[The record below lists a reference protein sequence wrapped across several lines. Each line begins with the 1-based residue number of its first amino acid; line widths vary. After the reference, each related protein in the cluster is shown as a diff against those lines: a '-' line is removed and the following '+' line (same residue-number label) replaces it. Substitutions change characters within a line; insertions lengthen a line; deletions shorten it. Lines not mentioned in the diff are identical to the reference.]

1 MSRFLLLFFFLLK
14 TVFSTAQPWQWT
26 LPIGGAGNESVVA
39 MELDGEDNIIATGT
53 FTERLQIGGDLM
65 TSNGLEDVWL
75 AKISPE
81 GDVIWSLG
89 GGGIRQD
96 EAVDVAT
103 DSEGNIYWLG
113 FFRENIQIG
122 SWSAMSGSAFKS
134 IFILKISPGGDIIWA
149 KTMTGIGSKGAGK
162 MALDAAENLLI
173 TGFFTD
179 SLQLDDQHFSATAG
193 DFFLLKMNKAGDLD
207 WFYQSGLEGTIE
219 GKSAA
224 VLSDGNI
231 AVAGTFQGKVKFDS
245 DTLMTNTPDSD
256 VFLAL
261 FSEEGLPLWSRK
273 AGGVYPAICTGLA
286 ADDADNLYLTGRHTG
301 VIKLSDEIQIQTQ
314 GLNDNFFLLAYNG
327 AGEPLWARSYGGSR
341 AEQVDDI
348 RFWQDQLI
356 LTGAYASDFQV
367 DGREIRL
374 ERGQYGAFVGIF
386 STVGNLLN
394 IRTVSSDEF
403 VLGNALAVGSGG
415 EVLAGLS
422 FSRNIFFD
430 ANPLISNGFFDALI
444 GKLDL
449 GFTPVA
455 DLEVENFTPVVFPNP
470 AKEGATI
477 RFKNEFYNYNFQLF
491 DARGQL
497 LFYGKMV
504 HDAQLPFLPKGL
516 YFLKLDA
523 ENEPGRGK
531 ICKLIVH

>member
-1 MSRFLLLFFFLLK
+1 MSRFLLLFFLLVK
-14 TVFSTAQPWQWT
+14 SVFSTAQPWQWT
-26 LPIGGAGNESVVA
+26 LPVGEAGNESVVA
-39 MELDGEDNIIATGT
+39 MELDAGNNIIATGT

-65 TSNGLEDVWL
+65 TSNGLEDLWL

-122 SWSAMSGSAFKS
+122 GWSALSGSAFKS
-134 IFILKISPGGDIIWA
+134 IFILKISPAGDIIWA
-149 KTMTGIGSKGAGK
+149 KTLTGIGSKGVGK
-162 MALDAAENLLI
+162 MALDASENLLI

-179 SLQLDDQHFSATAG
+179 SLQLDDRHFSATAG
-193 DFFLLKMNKAGDLD
+193 DFFLLKMNKDGDLD

-231 AVAGTFQGKVKFDS
+231 AVAGTFQGKIKFDS

-273 AGGVYPAICTGLA
+273 AGGVYPAICTGLT

-301 VIKLSDEIQIQTQ
+301 VIKLSDDIQIQTQ
-314 GLNDNFFLLAYNG
+314 GLNDNFFLLAYNATG
-327 AGEPLWARSYGGSR
+327 APLWARSYGGSR

-348 RFWQDQLI
+348 RFWQNQLI
-356 LTGAYASDFQV
+356 LAGAHAGDFQV
-367 DGREIRL
+367 DGREIKL
-374 ERGQYGAFVGIF
+374 ERGQYGAFVATF

-403 VLGNALAVGSGG
+403 VLGNALAVGSSG
-415 EVLAGLS
+415 EVLAGFS
-422 FSRNIFFD
+422 FSRNVFLE
-430 ANPLISNGFFDALI
+430 ANPLISNGFFDVLI
-444 GKLDL
+444 GKLNA

-455 DLEVENFTPVVFPNP
+455 DFESEDFAPVVFPNP
-470 AKEGATI
+470 AKEGAAI
-477 RFKNEFYNYNFQLF
+477 RFKNHFYNYNFQLF
-491 DARGQL
+491 DARGRL
-497 LFYGKMV
+497 LFGGKT
-504 HDAQLPFLPKGL
+504 ARETQLPFLPKGL
-516 YFLKLDA
+516 YFLKLNP
-523 ENEPGRGK
+523 ENEPDRGK
-531 ICKLIVH
+531 IYKLIIH